1 MFSLQVRKAGEVVM
15 YAGLA
20 AAAGV
25 GVLALAR
32 WLGGSKNE
40 NKETQ

>member
-1 MFSLQVRKAGEVVM
+1 M

-25 GVLALAR
+25 GVFALAR